1 MDTACAHRN
10 REIQISRIG
19 ALSARRAAAL
29 IYTTVPPATVW
40 RWRGLFLEM
49 WTITG
54 VMKTHAEADMSN
66 TTLYKSANKVTL
78 R

>member
-40 RWRGLFLEM
+40 QGLFLEM

-66 TTLYKSANKVTL
+66 TTLYKSANKFTL